1 MRNQA
6 IHPKSRP
13 LSAVSAASQAPH
25 SSAIASIGEFVDG
38 GVVRRLLHA
47 SQVCALTV
55 TAVGVLVLI
64 GWQADIELFKSIHS
78 ELGAMAPASAVAFVF
93 AGVSLWWL
101 RPDYDGTWYGRVAYA
116 LPWAV
121 LAISGLT
128 LAEYLLHINLGIDE
142 LLYPDPAHQVQAA
155 YPGRM
160 SIVGAL
166 GFGLLGAALL
176 LIRHD
181 SRTAHR
187 VARLMAL
194 TTSVLLLMGL
204 LSFLYGRQSLYA
216 RPIFHGVALHT
227 IVALLLL
234 AVGILALQPARGFRT
249 LLASAGAGGK
259 LSRRLLPF
267 AFVTPLALGWLR
279 LQGEQ
284 ADLYPSG
291 VGNDLMV
298 VAMVTLFVVVI
309 WWYARLL
316 DVADT
321 QTRRAQAALREYA
334 DEVQDL
340 YERAPC
346 GYHSLDAD
354 GMFVRIN
361 DTELSWLGYAREEIV
376 GTMKFRDLLSPE
388 SQKLFDDTVPKFKS
402 EGMAKDIEFEMRRKD
417 GSTLPVSLSATIVC
431 DAAGQCVMSRSTV
444 FDITERILARKALRQ
459 TTELVRL
466 RLAEIEQIYRYA
478 PVGLCNFDRQYHYVR
493 INERM
498 AQINGLPPEAH
509 IGKSIWEIVP
519 HLADR
524 LKEIYRP
531 VYERGEPVIEVE
543 IRGRTH
549 GDPENDHDFLVSYFP
564 LKSDSGEVVGM
575 TAAVLDITERKRTEQ
590 ALRESEAAVRAL
602 SLTDPLTGLAN
613 RRRLDEA
620 IRTEIHRAQRY
631 GGHLSVVITDLDHF
645 KRVNDEHGHQVGDS
659 VLHEFAHLIRA
670 HCRDTDLVARFGGE
684 EFVILMPEVGIAEA
698 QACAERMR
706 ATLAHRSI
714 PPLTNPIT
722 ASFGVAEFMP
732 GEGEGSLLRRADR
745 ALYRGKAAGRNCVVL
760 AEAET
765 LVGIQ
770 RRGA

>member
-1 MRNQA
+1 
-6 IHPKSRP
+6 
-13 LSAVSAASQAPH
+13 
-25 SSAIASIGEFVDG
+25 
-38 GVVRRLLHA
+38 
-47 SQVCALTV
+47 LTV
-55 TAVGVLVLI
+55 TTVGVLVLI
-64 GWQADIELFKSIHS
+64 GWEADIDLFKNIHS

-101 RPDYDGTWYGRVAYA
+101 RPDYDGTWSGRVAYV

-121 LAISGLT
+121 VAISGLT

-166 GFGLLGAALL
+166 GFGLLGTALL
-176 LIRHD
+176 LIRLV
-181 SRTAHR
+181 SRTAQR
-187 VARLMAL
+187 IARLMAL
-194 TTSVLLLMGL
+194 ATAVMLLMGL
-204 LSFLYGRQSLYA
+204 LAFLYGKESLYA
-216 RPIFHGVALHT
+216 RPLFEGVALHT
-227 IVALLLL
+227 FGAQLLL
-234 AVGILALQPARGFRT
+234 AVGILAIQPARGFKT

-259 LSRRLLPF
+259 LARRLLPV

-284 ADLYPSG
+284 AGLFESG
-291 VGNDLMV
+291 MGIDLMV
-298 VAMVTLFVVVI
+298 VAMVTLFVLVI

-321 QTRRAQAALREYA
+321 KTRRAQAALREYA

-340 YERAPC
+340 YDRAPC

-354 GMFVRIN
+354 GVFVRIN

-376 GTMKFRDLLSPE
+376 GTMKFRDLLTPE
-388 SQKLFDDTVPKFKS
+388 SQTLFDDTVPKFRS
-402 EGMAKDIEFEMRRKD
+402 EGIAKDIEFEMRRKD
-417 GSTLPVSLSATIVC
+417 GSVLPVSLSATIVS
-431 DAAGQCVMSRSTV
+431 DATGRYVKSRATV
-444 FDITERILARKALRQ
+444 FDISERRLARQALRQ
-459 TTELVRL
+459 STELMRL

-478 PVGLCNFDRQYHYVR
+478 PVGLCNFDREYRYVR
-493 INERM
+493 INDRL
-498 AQINGLPPEAH
+498 AQINGFSPEAH
-509 IGKSIWEIVP
+509 IGKTIWDMVP
-519 HLADR
+519 QLADH

-531 VYERGEPVIEVE
+531 VYERGEPVLDVEVH
-543 IRGRTH
+543 GRTRQ
-549 GDPENDHDFLVSYFP
+549 DPDTDHDWLASYFP

-575 TAAVLDITERKRTEQ
+575 TAVVMDITERKRTEQ

-620 IRTEIHRAQRY
+620 LRVETHRAQRY

-684 EFVILMPEVGIAEA
+684 EFVILMPEVGTAEA
-698 QACAERMR
+698 QVCAERMR
-706 ATLAHRSI
+706 TALAQKII
-714 PPLTNPIT
+714 PPLTQPIT